1 MASYDIYVF
10 DGADISTNGADFT
23 QPDATQYTFG
33 SSTITINMG
42 ADDQRVSVEDPDDQ
56 YFDDDDS
63 NPQTING
70 DYTIN
75 GNSYTDGTIIEA
87 EYLMQVQ
94 DSLGNNYYIAAVS
107 FNGDPYSINGFTI
120 HGPLPPFGEPL
131 TVVGA
136 WEGTL
141 NAVPYSSSSA
151 TPACFEAGTRIDV
164 PGGWK
169 EARDLRAGDPILLA
183 DGSVAE
189 LAHVLHS
196 NWSIGDKREDRP
208 VRLQSDALGS
218 GTPGRRLVVSPQHRI
233 WLPLLEALVPA
244 RALVVLPR
252 IGLLQD
258 VDQIKYVHLVLPQH
272 SLIRAEN
279 CICESFWPG
288 RVAMASL
295 SPNQREKVSTAM
307 GRNPAPCATMM
318 RLREAEEA
326 LKQKMLAPVH

>member
-23 QPDATQYTFG
+23 QPDGQQYTFG
-33 SSTITINMG
+33 TSTITINMG

-56 YFDDDDS
+56 YFDDDDP

-75 GNSYTDGTIIEA
+75 GNTYTDGSIIEA

-94 DSLGNNYYIAAVS
+94 DSAGNNYYIAAVS
-107 FNGDPYSINGFTI
+107 FNGDPYSIDGFTI

-136 WEGTL
+136 WEGAL
-141 NAVPYSSSSA
+141 NAVPYTSSSS
-151 TPACFEAGTRIDV
+151 TPACFEARTRIDV

-169 EARDLRAGDPILLA
+169 EARELRAGDPVMLA

-189 LAHVLHS
+189 LAHVLHR
-196 NWSIGDKREDRP
+196 NWTIGGKREDRP
-208 VRLQSDALGS
+208 VRIQGDALGAGS
-218 GTPGRRLVVSPQHRI
+218 PGRRLVVSPQHRI
-233 WLPLLEALVPA
+233 WLPQLEALVPA

-258 VDQIKYVHLVLPQH
+258 VDQIDYVHLVLPQH
-272 SLIRAEN
+272 SLLRAEN
-279 CICESFWPG
+279 TVCESFWPG

-295 SPNQREKVSTAM
+295 EPDQRSKVSAVM
-307 GRNPAPCATMM
+307 GNSPKPCARMM
-318 RLREAEEA
+318 KLREAEEA
-326 LKQKMLAPVH
+326 LKQTLLTPVN